1 MWLIDMKIRR
11 YKKYLLISSL
21 LVAGTLVAVA
31 VSSIRQSDALSGS
44 QWQAGKI
51 ITDGVFF
58 SPNTMTVSS
67 VQTFLNSKVPECDND
82 GSEIYSGT
90 TTRAQYSTSRGY
102 PPPYIC
108 LKNYSVSV
116 PGTSADA
123 YCSNGVSAGT
133 KSAAQIINDVAIAC
147 GINPRV
153 LIVLLQKEQGLVTDE
168 WPWPIQYT
176 KATGYGCPDSN
187 LSESDD
193 ANNNG
198 CYDAYEGFF
207 NQVWYAARQFQ
218 RYVKQPTLFNHRVG
232 QTSNLR
238 NYPDCSSSGVLME
251 TAATAALYNYTPYQP
266 NQAALTNLY
275 GTGNSCSFY
284 GNRNFWRYFNDWFG
298 STLVNPP
305 PDRFLVGDWDGDGDD
320 TIGVKRGPLY
330 LLDNDE
336 DGYADVTFN
345 YGGSSDTPIVGDFD
359 GDGDDTI
366 GLRMGNKYFVN
377 NELDGSSAFRF
388 IYNDPEDIAL
398 VGDWDGD
405 GDDTVSLKIG
415 NKYFINNE
423 LDGTS
428 AFRFIYGDTGYAPIV
443 GDFDGD
449 GDDTIGLKISNK
461 YFINNSLDGTSDFR
475 YYYGDSTEGAIGGD
489 WDGDGDDT
497 IGLIIGNKFFIN
509 NGFDGTSELRILF
522 KD

>member
-1 MWLIDMKIRR
+1 MGIRS
-11 YKKYLLISSL
+11 YKKYILISTLLI
-21 LVAGTLVAVA
+21 AGTLVAVA
-31 VSSIRQSDALSGS
+31 VSSIRQSGALSGS

-51 ITDGVFF
+51 ISDGVFF
-58 SPNTMTVSS
+58 SPNTMTVNSI
-67 VQTFLNSKVPECDND
+67 QTFLNSKVPECDND
-82 GSEIYSGT
+82 GSELYSGS

-102 PPPYIC
+102 PPPYVC

-116 PGTSADA
+116 PGTVADA
-123 YCSNGVSAGT
+123 YCSNGVAAGT
-133 KSAAQIINDVAIAC
+133 KSAAQIINDVAKAC
-147 GINPRV
+147 GVNPRV

-187 LSESDD
+187 LSASDD

-238 NYPDCSSSGVLME
+238 NYPDCSSSGVRME
-251 TAATAALYNYTPYQP
+251 TGATAALYNYTPYQP

-305 PDRFLVGDWDGDGDD
+305 PDQFLVGDWDGDGDD
-320 TIGVKRGPLY
+320 TIGVKRGSLY
-330 LLDNDE
+330 LLDNDA

-345 YGGSSDTPIVGDFD
+345 YGGSTDIPIV
-359 GDGDDTI
+359 
-366 GLRMGNKYFVN
+366 
-377 NELDGSSAFRF
+377 
-388 IYNDPEDIAL
+388 
-398 VGDWDGD
+398 
-405 GDDTVSLKIG
+405 
-415 NKYFINNE
+415 
-423 LDGTS
+423 
-428 AFRFIYGDTGYAPIV
+428 
-443 GDFDGD
+443 
-449 GDDTIGLKISNK
+449 
-461 YFINNSLDGTSDFR
+461 
-475 YYYGDSTEGAIGGD
+475 GD

-497 IGLIIGNKFFIN
+497 IGLRIGTKYFINNELDGSSAFRYFYGLPDDIPLVGDWDGDGADTISRRTGHKIFINNQLDEYSEFAYSYGYFDYKPIVGDFDGNGVDTVGLRINQKFFINNLFDSYSDFAYAYGSTTDEPIVGNFDGDSDDTAGLNIGIKYFIN
-509 NGFDGTSELRILF
+509 NGFDGSSDYRIYF
-522 KD
+522 FD